1 MFAILWIIVII
12 LAGSFMIFRQIKN
25 PTEEPQ
31 GSGLVLNNVVHN
43 PALVNNLQIFLVIV
57 VFIIVSYPSKFVAGH
72 GPNSFI
78 VGTLPG
84 AVNTY
89 FVVPISFYAFNK
101 KLRKYVWRETFGSN
115 IQAVGPVPPQI
126 ARF

>member
-1 MFAILWIIVII
+1 MFVILWIIAVI
-12 LAGSFMIFRQIKN
+12 LAGSYMIFRLIKN

-43 PALVNNLQIFLVIV
+43 PALVNNLQILVLIV
-57 VFIIVSYPSKFVAGH
+57 VFLITSYLSKFVAGH

-78 VGTLPG
+78 LGTLPG
-84 AVNTY
+84 AVNAY
-89 FVVPISFYAFNK
+89 FVVPVSFYAFNK
-101 KLRKYVWRETFGSN
+101 KLRKYVWREAFGSN
-115 IQAVGPVPPQI
+115 IQAVGPSRPQN

>member
-1 MFAILWIIVII
+1 MFAILWIIAII
-12 LAGSFMIFRQIKN
+12 LAGSFMIFRLIKN

-31 GSGLVLNNVVHN
+31 GSGLNNVVHN
-43 PALVNNLQIFLVIV
+43 PALVNNLQILLLIV
-57 VFIIVSYPSKFVAGH
+57 VFLIASYLSKFVAGH

-78 VGTLPG
+78 LGTLPG
-84 AVNTY
+84 AVNAY

-115 IQAVGPVPPQI
+115 IQAVGPDPSQI

>member
-31 GSGLVLNNVVHN
+31 GSGLNNVVHN

-78 VGTLPG
+78 LGTLPG
-84 AVNTY
+84 AVNAY
-89 FVVPISFYAFNK
+89 FVVPVSFYAFNK
-101 KLRKYVWRETFGSN
+101 KLRKYVWREAFGSN
-115 IQAVGPVPPQI
+115 IQAVGPSRPQNS
-126 ARF
+126 RF